1 MFLYS
6 DSFLFS
12 MRILNFEELNL
23 EKQSIVDSIINGA
36 VFIHPTD
43 TIYGI
48 GCNAE
53 LSKAVKKVR
62 QLKGRSTN
70 PFSVIAPSFDWIKE
84 NCIITK
90 EAGEWL
96 EKLPGPYTLI
106 FKLKNRNCIAKEVNP
121 GLKTLGVRIPNHW
134 IRKIVAEADVP
145 VVTTSVNKA
154 NEDYMTSLE
163 DLDSSIKSG
172 IDFAL
177 YEGRKEG
184 KPSKLVDLAEEVRV
198 IER

>member
-1 MFLYS
+1 
-6 DSFLFS
+6 
-12 MRILNFEELNL
+12 MRILNFEELHL
-23 EKQSIVDSIINGA
+23 EKQSIIDAIINGT

-48 GCNAE
+48 GCNAQNPN
-53 LSKAVKKVR
+53 SVKKIR
-62 QLKGRSTN
+62 LLKGRAAS
-70 PFSVIAPSFDWIKE
+70 PFSVIAPSLNWVME
-84 NCIITK
+84 NCIVTK

-96 EKLPGPYTLI
+96 EKFPGPYTLI
-106 FKLKNRNCIAKEVNP
+106 LKLKNEKCAAKEVNS

-134 IRKIVAEADVP
+134 ISNLVAEADVP
-145 VVTTSVNKA
+145 VVTTSVNRA

-163 DLDSSIKSG
+163 DLDSAIKSG

-184 KPSKLVDLAEEVRV
+184 KPSKIIDLTGAVRI